1 MKLSHLRF
9 LVPNIRECF
18 LFYRDILGLE
28 VRYGDET
35 TPFAEFHTG
44 STNLALESPKD
55 SSHNEGM
62 IKPIEPSA
70 PDKVAL
76 IFKVED
82 IDATYDRLKSSN
94 VEFVK
99 EPHDTPEWGHRVA
112 YFTDPAGNLI
122 ELNQGI

>member
-1 MKLSHLRF
+1 LKLSHIRL

-18 LFYRDILGLE
+18 LFYRDAIGLE

-44 STNLALESPKD
+44 STNLSLESPKESD
-55 SSHNEGM
+55 HHDGIAESHEDT
-62 IKPIEPSA
+62 A

-76 IFKVED
+76 IFQVED
-82 IDATYDRLKSSN
+82 VDAVYDRLKSED

-112 YFTDPAGNLI
+112 YLRDPAGNLI